1 MNNKSIYYSCST
13 WIAYEISQYFYG
25 EIHYAWCTPYF
36 DPPSRLNPY
45 NSVPPSSNPRA
56 LYWGLMKDVDAL
68 DLHSF
73 RISRV
78 RAGIQ
83 RGAVSRL
90 NQGMINTNQL
100 KEIQELVMLA
110 QPDNFKPLMYAIP
123 GGPVAALL
131 NFVPLEQRA
140 SLFSEEYVIE
150 NLPRNLF
157 DAIEL

>member
-56 LYWGLMKDVDAL
+56 FYWGLMKDVDAL
-68 DLHSF
+68 DLHS
-73 RISRV
+73 SRVDNV

-83 RGAVSRL
+83 RGAFSRL
-90 NQGMINTNQL
+90 NEGMIGTSQYREIL
-100 KEIQELVMLA
+100 KLIRRA
-110 QPDNFKPLMYAIP
+110 HPANFKPLMLVIP
-123 GGPVAALL
+123 AAPVAALL
-131 NFVPLEQRA
+131 KSVSVTQRA
-140 SLFSEEYVIE
+140 SLFSEEYIIKK
-150 NLPRNLF
+150 LPRSLF